1 MIAMHGVFPSL
12 SVLRGRCTILAAVAE
27 CVYCGAKT
35 QRYVNDQPVCLHCA
49 KNHKPQRSSQP
60 GLCQEY
66 SKLLKAYQQS
76 MVLFSL
82 TVGALEAAR
91 ATVPRD
97 ESRRNAG
104 YFEQARMMSD
114 QARAELEKHVTEHGC
129 CPALSAGDVYYSQL

>member
-1 MIAMHGVFPSL
+1 
-12 SVLRGRCTILAAVAE
+12 
-27 CVYCGAKT
+27 
-35 QRYVNDQPVCLHCA
+35 
-49 KNHKPQRSSQP
+49 
-60 GLCQEY
+60 
-66 SKLLKAYQQS
+66 

-97 ESRRNAG
+97 ESRRHAG

-129 CPALSAGDVYYSQL
+129 CPVLSAEDVYHSQL